1 MIAKRCVRLAF
12 LASIV
17 LATVQPLAAADLP
30 TKRALSLEAAQQI
43 AAAAEKH
50 ARENKWNVC
59 IAIVDDGGHLVYFQR
74 MDGTQTASVLV
85 SQRKA
90 QTAIGFKRPSKVF
103 EDGVAGGRNALIAL
117 PGAVPLEG
125 GIPLAIDGEMIG
137 AIGISGVT
145 AQQDGQ
151 IAQAG
156 ADALAGI
163 VAKK

>member
-1 MIAKRCVRLAF
+1 MTRFSLLAALLFAIACSV
-12 LASIV
+12 
-17 LATVQPLAAADLP
+17 PAADLP
-30 TKRALSLEAAQQI
+30 TKKALSLEI
-43 AAAAEKH
+43 ARQVASAAEKH

-74 MDGTQTASVLV
+74 MDGTQTGSVTV

-103 EDGVAGGRNALIAL
+103 EEGVAGGRNALIGL

-125 GIPLAIDGEMIG
+125 GIPLAVDGEMIG

-156 ADALAGI
+156 ADALASILG
-163 VAKK
+163 KK